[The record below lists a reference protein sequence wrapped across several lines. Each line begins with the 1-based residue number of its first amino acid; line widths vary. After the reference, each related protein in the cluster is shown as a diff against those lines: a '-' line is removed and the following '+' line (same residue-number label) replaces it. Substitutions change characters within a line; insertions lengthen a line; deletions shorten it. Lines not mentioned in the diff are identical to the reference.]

1 LLFPQINICYK
12 ENCFVEIEIE
22 GCNMK
27 FIFLLLSFSLQIYS
41 QRNWTVVNPNTT
53 DNLVD
58 ICFADNNYG
67 WIISSNGTLLRTSDG
82 GENWNASI
90 ISYQNLNAIKFVN
103 DNEGWI
109 VGNNGLIIKSTDS
122 GVTWFEQP
130 GGQNYGLRNLYFQN
144 NQVGFICG
152 GDGNIWPGGI
162 VLKTSNGGN
171 SWIQVSSSFT
181 SSGLNTIFFIN
192 SSTGWTTGNGGDF
205 YKSSDGGTSWDS
217 IAYFTSEF
225 ESWHTATIFW
235 DTLNGVTCGNY
246 HATGNWGG
254 EIFKTTD
261 GGYTWNG
268 IMYTGLLYAI
278 AREPLINSL
287 YIVGENYWNADGLI
301 YNSTDG
307 GDSWTQE
314 TNPTNNILYSIEI
327 TQNQVGWI
335 VGTNGTILKNSNLSS
350 VLTNTVTKYFSLS
363 QNYPNPFNPT
373 TKIKYQLPELSKVK
387 LTIYDVLGREVKI
400 LVNEEKP
407 TGNYEVEFDGTNLPS
422 GIYFYRI
429 EAGNFSATKKFVLL
443 K

>member
-1 LLFPQINICYK
+1 
-12 ENCFVEIEIE
+12 
-22 GCNMK
+22 MK

-41 QRNWTVVNPNTT
+41 QRNWTVVNSNTT

-246 HATGNWGG
+246 HATGNWG
-254 EIFKTTD
+254 
-261 GGYTWNG
+261 
-268 IMYTGLLYAI
+268 
-278 AREPLINSL
+278 R
-287 YIVGENYWNADGLI
+287 
-301 YNSTDG
+301 
-307 GDSWTQE
+307 
-314 TNPTNNILYSIEI
+314 NI
-327 TQNQVGWI
+327 
-335 VGTNGTILKNSNLSS
+335 
-350 VLTNTVTKYFSLS
+350 
-363 QNYPNPFNPT
+363 
-373 TKIKYQLPELSKVK
+373 
-387 LTIYDVLGREVKI
+387 
-400 LVNEEKP
+400 
-407 TGNYEVEFDGTNLPS
+407 
-422 GIYFYRI
+422 
-429 EAGNFSATKKFVLL
+429 
-443 K
+443 